1 MNNARIRLYKD
12 GIPDKGPVVYWMS
25 RDQRAQDNWA
35 LIFADMLAREN
46 KRPLVVLFHLLP
58 AFAGASMRHYRF
70 MLEGLKKLEL
80 LFNDQGIAFTVTTG
94 ENGLIYFL
102 QKMQAG
108 FLVTDFDPLR
118 VKRLWKQK
126 TVATLSIPVYEVDAH
141 NIVPCWVASGK
152 QEYGAYTLRPK
163 IQRLL
168 PLFLEPFPL
177 IEEQKYSFRFSEP
190 PDWEMLSSVVQA
202 VSNGPDIQHIMPGEE
217 EATKGLQIFLENGLS
232 GYEEKRND
240 PCEAGTSGF
249 SPWLHFGHIS
259 AQRIALEILKQVPK
273 IPGTDAFLE
282 QLIIRRELA
291 DNYCFYNPMYDRF
304 EGFPEWAKST
314 LNKHRNDE
322 REYLYS
328 EEEFENAN
336 THDALWNAAQTEMV
350 LTGKMHN
357 SMRMYWAK
365 KILEWT
371 SSPEEAL
378 RIAIKLND
386 KYELDGRDPNGYTGC
401 AWAIGGVHDRP
412 WGERPVYGT
421 IRYMN
426 DRGAAAKFNVK
437 QYIRK
442 VNNLKFLTDNQSKL
456 L

>member
-1 MNNARIRLYKD
+1 MNHARVRLYKK
-12 GIPDKGPVVYWMS
+12 GIPEEGPVVYWMS

-46 KRPLVVLFHLLP
+46 KRPLVVVFHLLP
-58 AFAGASMRHYRF
+58 AFAGAAMRHYRF
-70 MLEGLKKLEL
+70 MMDGLRELEL
-80 LFNDQGIAFTVTTG
+80 HLNDLGIPFFVTTG
-94 ENGLIYFL
+94 ENGLVSFL
-102 QKMQAG
+102 QKIKAG
-108 FLVTDFDPLR
+108 FLVTDFDPLL
-118 VKRLWKQK
+118 VKRLWKQEK
-126 TVATLSIPVYEVDAH
+126 VKSLAIPVYEVDAH
-141 NIVPCWVASGK
+141 NIVPCWVASNK

-163 IQRLL
+163 IHRLL
-168 PLFLEPFPL
+168 PVFIDPFPEL
-177 IEEQKYSFRFSEP
+177 EKQKFPFRLNEP
-190 PDWEMLSSVVQA
+190 PDWNLLSSVPQA
-202 VSNGPDIQHIMPGEE
+202 PSAGPDIRHIAPGEK
-217 EATKGLQIFLENGLS
+217 AAKKGLENFLENGLAE
-232 GYEEKRND
+232 YEEKKND
-240 PCEAGTSGF
+240 PCEDGTSGF

-273 IPGTDAFLE
+273 IRGTDAFLE

-291 DNYCFYNPMYDRF
+291 DNFCYYNSMYDRF
-304 EGFPEWAKST
+304 EGFPEWAKKT

-322 REYLYS
+322 REYLYT
-328 EEEFENAN
+328 EEEFENAL
-336 THDALWNAAQTEMV
+336 THDELWNAAQKEMV
-350 LTGKMHN
+350 ITGKMHN
-357 SMRMYWAK
+357 YMRMYWAK

-412 WGERPVYGT
+412 WGERPVFGT

-426 DRGAAAKFNVK
+426 DRGAATKFNTK

-442 VNNLKFLTDNQSKL
+442 VHNLDL
-456 L
+456 LENTEN

>member
-1 MNNARIRLYKD
+1 MNYARVRLYKE
-12 GIPDKGPVVYWMS
+12 GIPDAGPVVYWMS

-35 LIFADMLAREN
+35 LIFADRLARDK
-46 KRPLVVLFHLLP
+46 KRPLAVVFHLLP
-58 AFAGASMRHYRF
+58 SFSGAAMRHYRF
-70 MLEGLKKLEL
+70 MIDGLRELEICL
-80 LFNDQGIAFTVTTG
+80 NDLGIPFFVTYG
-94 ENGLIYFL
+94 DNGLVSFL
-102 QKMQAG
+102 KRIRAV
-108 FLVTDFDPLR
+108 FLITDFDPLR
-118 VKRLWKQK
+118 AKRLGKQEMVK
-126 TVATLSIPVYEVDAH
+126 SLTIPVYEVDAH
-141 NIVPCWVASGK
+141 NIVPCWVASDK

-168 PLFLEPFPL
+168 PVFLEPFPELKQQKFPYQL
-177 IEEQKYSFRFSEP
+177 IES
-190 PDWEMLSSVVQA
+190 PDWNLLTSLVQA
-202 VSNGPDIQHIMPGEE
+202 PIAGPDIQHIFPGEK
-217 EATKGLQIFLENGLS
+217 AAKKGLDNFLEKGLAE
-232 GYEEKRND
+232 YEEKRND
-240 PCEAGTSGF
+240 PCEDGTSGF

-291 DNYCFYNPMYDRF
+291 DNFCYYNPLYDCF
-304 EGFPEWAKST
+304 EGFPEWAKKT

-322 REYLYS
+322 RAYLYT
-328 EEEFENAN
+328 EEEFEKAL
-336 THDALWNAAQTEMV
+336 THDELWNAAQKEMV
-350 LTGKMHN
+350 ITGKMHN
-357 SMRMYWAK
+357 YMRMYWAK

-412 WGERPVYGT
+412 WAERPVYGT
-421 IRYMN
+421 IRFMN
-426 DRGAAAKFNVK
+426 DRGAAAKFNTK

-442 VNNLKFLTDNQSKL
+442 VNNLALMVNSENKRS
-456 L
+456 